1 MNKKYA
7 FALIILIFLL
17 PIISGSSSAEDLI
30 TDYAP
35 VLYFEGEE
43 TCYPIIVDYHIEN
56 SYLFEV
62 GSLDPI
68 NNDPD
73 SSTLALYTDAN
84 NTDRYYLDNQEGSP
98 DNPNG
103 IINHYKEME
112 SSLGYNVYYNIY
124 SNGDTTVLQYWM
136 FYAFNNG
143 ELNKHEGDWEMV
155 QIVLENGNPTWVT
168 YSQHHM
174 GQWATWDQVEKE
186 NGHIKVFVARGSHAN
201 YLRSYSGVLGVSR
214 DFVGSNG
221 KILEYGDYT
230 LTSLESEEWI
240 DFVGRWGECDGEDD
254 VKFISSDALGR
265 CGPPGPQFRESGN
278 MWNSPIE
285 WGHSVPQAN
294 DNLFLAEWFFYNFVL
309 IYLLIIAGILSIIGF
324 FIYRRHKKFG
334 LGPRKIS
341 LLYIDG
347 LNLKSIGNILCIVG
361 IILAILGLF
370 YSWYSVSYDLSS
382 IGNLIGIQATG
393 MQDLLSI
400 DGINGVQVTVPGETG
415 PMPLGTIT
423 FPFSLIIGIGILF
436 LIISTIG
443 IHHSKKLG
451 GKYIW
456 RGIRLIIPVIIILI
470 VIMAIGNIIPSEV
483 AGSDST
489 ATSTIT
495 DILSSISESPFGSKE
510 TFYISAEG
518 INVPLPMQWGLGL
531 GAILLLLSG
540 IILIVSGVF
549 EFVANTQLFTPMVP
563 SEENLPAMKILHP
576 RKNKTSKQIDV
587 KKKFC
592 TDCGTQLRE
601 NSDFCTEC
609 GKKINR

>member
-1 MNKKYA
+1 MNKKYIY
-7 FALIILIFLL
+7 ALIVLIFLFPL
-17 PIISGSSSAEDLI
+17 FSGSSSAQEYI

-43 TCYPIIVDYHIEN
+43 TCYPITVDYHIEN
-56 SYLFEV
+56 SNLYEV
-62 GSLDPI
+62 GNSEPI
-68 NNDPD
+68 EYQPD
-73 SSTLALYTDAN
+73 SSILSLYIDESN
-84 NTDRYYLDNQEGSP
+84 LDRYYLDNQKGSP

-103 IINHYKEME
+103 IINHYKEQE

-124 SNGDTTVLQYWM
+124 SNEDTTVLQYWM

-155 QIVLENGNPTWVT
+155 QIVLENDNPVWVT
-168 YSQHHM
+168 YSQHHL

-201 YLRSYSGVLGVSR
+201 YLRSYSGVLGLSR

-221 KILEYGDYT
+221 KVLEYDDYT
-230 LTSLESEEWI
+230 LTPLESEDWI
-240 DFVGRWGECDGEDD
+240 DFVGRWGECDGEDI

-265 CGPPGPQFRESGN
+265 CGPPGPKFRESGN
-278 MWNSPIE
+278 MWDSPIV
-285 WGHSVPQAN
+285 WGQSVPQAN

-309 IYLLIIAGILSIIGF
+309 IYILIIAGILSVIGF

-347 LNLKSIGNILCIVG
+347 LNLKSLGNILCIVG
-361 IILAILGLF
+361 IILAIFGLF
-370 YSWYSVSYDLSS
+370 YSWYTVSYDLSS

-400 DGINGVQVTVPGETG
+400 DGINGVQVTIPGETG

-470 VIMAIGNIIPSEV
+470 VIMAIGNIIPTEV

-489 ATSTIT
+489 TTSTIT
-495 DILSSISESPFGSKE
+495 NILSSISGSPFGSQQ

-518 INVPLPMQWGLGL
+518 ISVPLPMQWGIGL

-540 IILIVSGVF
+540 IIIIVAGVL
-549 EFVANTQLFTPMVP
+549 EFVANTQLFTPKFP
-563 SEENLPAMKILHP
+563 IGENLPAMKKSNS
-576 RKNKTSKQIDV
+576 KNTKTSKQGDV
-587 KKKFC
+587 KQTFC
-592 TDCGTQLRE
+592 TDCGKQLRE